1 MRRLTP
7 PRLVIAVIVAAF
19 LVSLASTDV
28 VAAGIAVAGGLAV
41 TIVLRRRSRSASR
54 TALFVVIAAAT
65 GVAVLAALTL
75 PTYHARMNPLVLT
88 SAAPRA
94 TTGTVPAL
102 GAAPPGG
109 FTALGFVA
117 SDYDDSGAGV
127 DRDVASLS
135 TLAATGITLAPSPG
149 SIVVHPAGDVLVRA
163 HIDGAAGLAVVSNY
177 NGTVFDGTR
186 AATMLQSPQSRHRFI
201 SALTGEMARRG
212 WDGVVLDLEQLPP
225 SARSDYPELVHELGA
240 AAGNRQVV
248 VAVPATSAAD
258 DGTGAYDLH
267 ALGAAAGAVVWMA
280 YDQHGLASG
289 PGPVAGLPWVRE
301 TLATAEAAIPRAK
314 LLLGIPGYGYAWP
327 PSGAPTDLTAG
338 AAHDLAATP
347 GATARWDDSEQEWE
361 VRTADG
367 RTVWYED
374 ARSFGVRARL
384 AESDG
389 LGGVALWRV
398 GAEDP
403 GALAQLPVPVLK
415 HPATDKGRPIERVQ
429 APGVVALTFD
439 DGPDPQWT
447 PRILDILRR
456 NHVPATFF
464 VIGIEAQK
472 YPALLRA
479 EAAEGNVVG
488 NHTYSHQNL
497 ENLPGWRA
505 ETEMVGGA
513 AVIESIIGSKPV
525 LFRPPYGAGDRK
537 GSDPG
542 ADALAA
548 RLHDH
553 VVDWNDDPND
563 WTRPGTAEI
572 TKRVLDGAT
581 SRTVVLLHDGGG
593 NRSQTVDAL
602 PDIIAGFRDRGF
614 LFTTVDGLDAS
625 IGSPYADRKSAASQA
640 RGLAVVAAFR
650 LEMALRRMALYLL
663 LAIAGLSILRIV
675 VSTPLALAQARRR
688 RRPLPAPPPGLR
700 FSIVVPAHDEA
711 RVIAKSL
718 AAIGRLG
725 GDGVEVIVVDDGSTD
740 GTADIART
748 FPCRVIRQRQQGKA
762 AALNT
767 GIAVA
772 TGDVVVVLDADTVL
786 APDFLARIAPHFA
799 DPAVGAVAGN
809 VKVGNRRSFLA
820 RLQALEYIV
829 SLNLDRR
836 AQAQLNVMSVVPGA
850 AGAFRRRA
858 LIDVGGYPTDTLVED
873 ADLTFTLLA
882 AGWRIPYEP
891 AAVAWTEAPQRV
903 SAVMRQRRRW
913 SYGTVEVVA
922 KHAGSLFDTGT
933 GRVGLVGLP
942 WTLLT
947 QVLLPLGGPLAD
959 AFLLYLAAV
968 GDIGMALVILGL
980 AAALE
985 TAMIAVAVLVEK
997 EDRRL
1002 LVWAPF
1008 LRLVW
1013 RPLQLLAVFRSVR
1026 SWAHGD
1032 AEGWRA
1038 IERYNTVDVPGPA
1051 LPEPQA
1057 GDRVGVGLGEPDRPV
1072 GTGRQPFELPVA
1084 APDAVLRHPT
1094 GERDPA
1100 ELVRPEI
1107 GEPQAPVAGGHDV
1120 LGGAVLGHRELLDR
1134 PGGRDPADPG
1144 RAVLGEPQVPV
1155 RGGGDALGS
1164 AVLRRQGELGER
1176 TARGQPADLG

>member
-1 MRRLTP
+1 MKAGTARSDGRGSPSLHDAAHTVVPGTRLSGKREQMRRLTP
-7 PRLVIAVIVAAF
+7 PRLVAAVIVMAF
-19 LVSLASTDV
+19 LISLAFTDM
-28 VAAGIAVAGGLAV
+28 VAASIALVGGLAV
-41 TIVLRRRSRSASR
+41 VVALRRRSPTATRR
-54 TALFVVIAAAT
+54 ALFVVLAGAT
-65 GVAVLAALTL
+65 AVAVLAALVL
-75 PTYHARMNPLVLT
+75 PTYRARPRPLVIT
-88 SAAPRA
+88 TGPTPSGPG

-102 GAAPPGG
+102 GATPAGR

-135 TLAATGITLAPSPG
+135 TLAATGITLAPNPG
-149 SIVVHPAGDVLVRA
+149 SIVARPAGDVLVRA
-163 HIDGAAGLAVVSNY
+163 HIDGAAGVAVVSNY
-177 NGTVFDGTR
+177 NGTAFDGPR
-186 AATMLQSPQSRHRFI
+186 AATMLQSTQSRRRFI

-212 WDGVVLDLEQLPP
+212 WDGVVLDFEQLPAA
-225 SARSDYPELVHELGA
+225 ARADYPALVRELGV
-240 AAGNRQVV
+240 AAGSRQVV
-248 VAVPATSAAD
+248 VAVPATTAFAAE
-258 DGTGAYDLH
+258 TGAYDLS
-267 ALGAAAGAVVWMA
+267 ALGAAASAVVWMA
-280 YDQHGLASG
+280 YDQHGVASG
-289 PGPVAGLPWVRE
+289 PGPVAGLPWVRSG
-301 TLATAEAAIPRAK
+301 LAVAEAAIPKAK
-314 LLLGIPGYGYAWP
+314 LLLGIPGYGNAWP
-327 PSGAPTDLTAG
+327 ASGPATDLTAA
-338 AAHDLAATP
+338 AAHDLAAAP
-347 GATARWDDSEQEWE
+347 GSTARWDDTEQEWE

-384 AESDG
+384 ADADG
-389 LGGVALWRV
+389 LGGIALWRV

-403 GALAQLPVPVLK
+403 AALAQLPVPALK
-415 HPATDKGRPIERVQ
+415 HPATDKGRPIQRVQ
-429 APGVVALTFD
+429 APGVVALSFD

-464 VIGIEAQK
+464 VIGTEAQK
-472 YPALLRA
+472 YPALVRA
-479 EAAEGNVVG
+479 EVAEGNVVG

-497 ENLPGWRA
+497 SNLPGWRA
-505 ETEMVGGA
+505 ETEIAGGA
-513 AVIESIIGSKPV
+513 AVIEGIIGSKPV

-542 ADALAA
+542 ADAVASK
-548 RLHDH
+548 LHDH
-553 VVDWNDDPND
+553 IIEWNDDPND
-563 WTRPGTAEI
+563 WTRPGTDVI
-572 TKRVLDGAT
+572 TQRVLDAAT

-602 PDIIAGFRDRGF
+602 PAIIAGFRQRGF

-625 IGSPYADRKSAASQA
+625 VRSPYAPRLGVAAQA
-640 RGLAVVAAFR
+640 RGLAVIAAFR
-650 LEMALRRMALYLL
+650 LEMAVRRMALYLL

-675 VSTPLALAQARRR
+675 VSTPLALVQARNRR
-688 RRPLPAPPPGLR
+688 RRPLPPAPEGLR
-700 FSIVVPAHDEA
+700 FSIVVPAHDEV

-718 AAIGRLG
+718 AAIGRLE
-725 GDGVEVIVVDDGSTD
+725 GDGIEVIVVDDGSTD
-740 GTADIART
+740 GTADVARA
-748 FPCRVIRQRQQGKA
+748 FPCRVIRQPQRGKA
-762 AALNT
+762 AALNA

-786 APDFLARIAPHFA
+786 APDFLRLVAPHFA

-858 LIDVGGYPTDTLVED
+858 VLGVGGYPTDTLVED

-913 SYGTVEVVA
+913 SFGTVEVVA
-922 KHAGSLFDTGT
+922 KHAGDMLDTT
-933 GRVGLVGLP
+933 NGRVGLIGLP

-959 AFLLYLAAV
+959 AFLVYLALV
-968 GDIGMALVILGL
+968 GDIGMALVILAL

-985 TAMIAVAVLVEK
+985 TVMIAVAVLVEK

-1002 LVWAPF
+1002 LLWAPF

-1013 RPLQLLAVFRSVR
+1013 RPLQLLAVVRSVR

-1032 AEGWRA
+1032 EERWST
-1038 IERYNTVDVPGPA
+1038 IERYNTVDVP
-1051 LPEPQA
+1051 
-1057 GDRVGVGLGEPDRPV
+1057 VGVG
-1072 GTGRQPFELPVA
+1072 
-1084 APDAVLRHPT
+1084 
-1094 GERDPA
+1094 
-1100 ELVRPEI
+1100 
-1107 GEPQAPVAGGHDV
+1107 
-1120 LGGAVLGHRELLDR
+1120 
-1134 PGGRDPADPG
+1134 
-1144 RAVLGEPQVPV
+1144 
-1155 RGGGDALGS
+1155 S
-1164 AVLRRQGELGER
+1164 
-1176 TARGQPADLG
+1176 

>member
-1 MRRLTP
+1 M
-7 PRLVIAVIVAAF
+7 VVAAF
-19 LVSLASTDV
+19 VVSLASTDI
-28 VAAGIAVAGGLAV
+28 VAAGIALAGGLAL

-54 TALFVVIAAAT
+54 TALFILIAAAT

-75 PTYHARMNPLVLT
+75 PAYQARMDPLVLT
-88 SAAPRA
+88 SAAPPA

-127 DRDVASLS
+127 ERDVASLS
-135 TLAATGITLAPSPG
+135 TLAPTGITLAPSPG

-177 NGTVFDGTR
+177 NGTAFDGPR
-186 AATMLQSPQSRHRFI
+186 AAAMLQSPHSRHRFI
-201 SALTGEMARRG
+201 SAVTGEMARRG
-212 WDGVVLDLEQLPP
+212 WDGVVLDFEQLPP

-248 VAVPATSAAD
+248 VAVPATSTAD
-258 DGTGAYDLH
+258 DGTDAYDLH

-289 PGPVAGLPWVRE
+289 PGPVAGLPWVRAG
-301 TLATAEAAIPRAK
+301 LAVAEAAIPKSK

-327 PSGAPTDLTAG
+327 PSGPPTDLTA
-338 AAHDLAATP
+338 AAARDLAAAP
-347 GATARWDDSEQEWE
+347 GATARWDDTEQEWE

-384 AESDG
+384 AQSDG
-389 LGGVALWRV
+389 LAGIALWRV

-403 GALAQLPVPVLK
+403 GALAQLPVPALK

-464 VIGIEAQK
+464 VIGTEAQK

-479 EAAEGNVVG
+479 EAAEGNVIG

-548 RLHDH
+548 RHHDH

-581 SRTVVLLHDGGG
+581 SRSVVLLHDGGG

-602 PDIIAGFRDRGF
+602 PAIIAGFRDRGF

-625 IGSPYADRKSAASQA
+625 VGSPYAARRSAASEA
-640 RGLAVVAAFR
+640 RGLAVIAAFR

-675 VSTPLALAQARRR
+675 VSTPLALAQARHRR

-711 RVIAKSL
+711 RVIGKSL
-718 AAIGRLG
+718 TAIGRLDGCGDDGG
-725 GDGVEVIVVDDGSTD
+725 GDEGGGVEVIVVDDGSTD

-762 AALNT
+762 AALNA

-786 APDFLARIAPHFA
+786 APDFLQRIAPHFT

-858 LIDVGGYPTDTLVED
+858 LLDAGGYPTDTLVED
-873 ADLTFTLLA
+873 ADLTFTLLT

-922 KHAGSLFDTGT
+922 KHAASLLDPAT
-933 GRVGLVGLP
+933 GRVGLIGLP

-968 GDIGMALVILGL
+968 GDIGMALVILCL

-1013 RPLQLLAVFRSVR
+1013 RPLQLLAVLRSVR

-1032 AEGWRA
+1032 AEGWRT

-1051 LPEPQA
+1051 LSEPQA
-1057 GDRVGVGLGEPDRPV
+1057 GDGVGVGLGDPDRPV
-1072 GTGRQPFELPVA
+1072 VTGRQPLELPVTV
-1084 APDAVLRHPT
+1084 PDAVLRHAT

-1107 GEPQAPVAGGHDV
+1107 GEPQVPVAGGHDV
-1120 LGGAVLGHRELLDR
+1120 LGGAVLAHRELLDR
-1134 PGGRDPADPG
+1134 PGRRDPADPG
-1144 RAVLGEPQVPV
+1144 RAVFGEPQVPV
-1155 RGGGDALGS
+1155 RARGDALGR

-1176 TARGQPADLG
+1176 TARGEPADLG